1 LRPQQLLVHLTH
13 LELPDSSVIE
23 FPFESSAPTDSTLI
37 TSMDARFRDFAEQA
51 HDGKTI
57 QGDLMQ

>member
-1 LRPQQLLVHLTH
+1 VHLTP